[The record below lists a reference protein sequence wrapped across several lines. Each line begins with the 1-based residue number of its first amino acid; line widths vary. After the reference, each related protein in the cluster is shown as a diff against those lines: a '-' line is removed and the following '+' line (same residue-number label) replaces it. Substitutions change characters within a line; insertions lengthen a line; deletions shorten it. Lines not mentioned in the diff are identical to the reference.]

1 MTLIVGITGGIGSG
15 KSTVCRIFQIL
26 GVPVFEA
33 DAVAKNL
40 YDTNPEVKA
49 GLIRLF
55 GEEIYTADDLLDRK
69 KLASLIFTN
78 EIHLKKVSE
87 LVHPVVRKAF
97 ESWLKMHEK
106 QPYIIHEA
114 AILFESGFYKMMDFT
129 ILVSAPE
136 KERIK
141 RVMARDGISGQMV
154 RERMQKQW
162 NEEKKQQLASK
173 ILVNDN
179 KNLMIPEII
188 QIDKNLKKHGK
199 IW

>member
-15 KSTVCRIFQIL
+15 KSTVCRIFKLL

-33 DAVAKNL
+33 DTVAKYL
-40 YDTNPEVKA
+40 YDTNSEVKA

-69 KLASLIFTN
+69 KLASIIFNN
-78 EIHLKKVSE
+78 ELYLSQVNE
-87 LVHPVVRKAF
+87 LVHPVVRNEFVNWMK
-97 ESWLKMHEK
+97 L
-106 QPYIIHEA
+106 QQNVPYIIHEA
-114 AILFESGFYKMMDFT
+114 AILFESGFYKMMNFT

-136 KERIK
+136 EQRIA
-141 RVMARDGISGQMV
+141 RVVARDGVTEQLV

-179 KNLMIPEII
+179 KNLIIPEII
-188 QIDKNLKKHGK
+188 QIDKNLKEHGK

>member
-15 KSTVCRIFQIL
+15 KSTVCRIFQLL

-33 DAVAKNL
+33 DAVAKSL

-55 GEEIYTADDLLDRK
+55 GEEIYTPENLLNRK
-69 KLASLIFTN
+69 KLASIIFTN
-78 EIHLKKVSE
+78 EIHLAQVNE
-87 LVHPVVRKAF
+87 LVHPFVRKDF
-97 ESWLKMHEK
+97 KNWLKLHE
-106 QPYIIHEA
+106 QVPYIIHEA
-114 AILFESGFYKMMDFT
+114 AILFESGFHKMMDFT

-136 KERIK
+136 EQRIA
-141 RVMARDGISGQMV
+141 RVVARDGVSEQMV

-162 NEEKKQQLASK
+162 SEEKKQLLASK

-188 QIDKNLKKHGK
+188 QIDKNLKEHGK